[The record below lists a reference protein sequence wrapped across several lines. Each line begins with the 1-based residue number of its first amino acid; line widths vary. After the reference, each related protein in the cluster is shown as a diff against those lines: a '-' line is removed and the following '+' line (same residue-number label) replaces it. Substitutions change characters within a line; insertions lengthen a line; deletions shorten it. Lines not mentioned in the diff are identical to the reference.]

1 MVLITSYLMGCY
13 FFKKGGN
20 MAFQEDQVHL
30 QNIINS
36 INEIESYTENMD
48 LNQFLI
54 DEETQAV
61 VGRNLQMIGDAAFML
76 SDELKDGYGYVD
88 FNVLI
93 GLKNSLYNI
102 EVERDGRLLWDI
114 IENDL
119 PIIKEDIY
127 TVTEEISREED
138 LSE

>member
-1 MVLITSYLMGCY
+1 
-13 FFKKGGN
+13 
-20 MAFQEDQVHL
+20 MAYEEDQVHL

-36 INEIESYTENMD
+36 ITEIESYTENMD

-61 VGRNLQMIGDAAFML
+61 VGRNLQMIGDAASLL

-88 FNVLI
+88 YNVLI

-119 PIIKEDIY
+119 PFIKEDIFA
-127 TVTEEISREED
+127 VTEEISREDD